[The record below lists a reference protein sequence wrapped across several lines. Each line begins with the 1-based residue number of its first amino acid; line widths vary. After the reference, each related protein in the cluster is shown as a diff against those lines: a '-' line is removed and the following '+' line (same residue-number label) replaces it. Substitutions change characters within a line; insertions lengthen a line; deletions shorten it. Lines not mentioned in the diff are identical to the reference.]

1 MAFLQFAGRY
11 ENPITNAGSGGWN
24 TFGVWEQNG
33 AAGAYNASTT
43 IKILTPNFPDIDG
56 NALNN
61 EPAGQ
66 WLQGE
71 TNRQRGFAA
80 YASNDSGDMPVNNAK
95 NLLSIG
101 VLNEVQY
108 EVANGTDWS
117 PFTLIPQGFYAYDE
131 TTQSAYPGNSDPVAN
146 EYTLIFLS
154 NIYRG
159 QPIKDQNCKRVIYK
173 ADIGSLGAVVARL
186 VNTGGSGGGNATP
199 SFFNVNA
206 GTVDESAGGQLMAAG
221 YGLLKQGQLI
231 FAEQIAE

>member
-11 ENPITNAGSGGWN
+11 ENPITAASGGLN
-24 TFGVWEQNG
+24 TFGVWQQNG
-33 AAGAYNASTT
+33 VAGVYEASTT
-43 IKILTPNFPDIDG
+43 LRILTPNFPDIDG
-56 NALNN
+56 NALNS

-80 YASNDSGDMPVNNAK
+80 YASNDSGDMPVAAGK
-95 NLLSIG
+95 QLLSIG

-108 EVANGTDWS
+108 EAAYGQDWNAFTDG
-117 PFTLIPQGFYAYDE
+117 PRGFYAYNE
-131 TTQSAYPGNSDPVAN
+131 TTQSTKPGNSDPIAD

-159 QPIKDQNCKRVIYK
+159 QPTLAQNCRRVVYK
-173 ADIGSLGAVVARL
+173 ADPGSLGAVVARL

-199 SFFNVNA
+199 AFFAVDA
-206 GTVDESAGGQLMAAG
+206 GTDDESAGGQLMASG
-221 YGLLKQGQLI
+221 YGLLKSGQLV
-231 FAEQIAE
+231 FAEQIPE